1 MYTECTVGTQIDQ
14 KRLCKRY
21 IQVSRRRKF
30 DFENESIDVPVVPKA
45 CVFRCGIGETQLYLF
60 EFVYYHTDMNNVS
73 FAAILILPTPL
84 VYCGEE

>member
-21 IQVSRRRKF
+21 IQVSRIRKF
-30 DFENESIDVPVVPKA
+30 DFENESIDVPV

-60 EFVYYHTDMNNVS
+60 EFVYHTDMNNVS
-73 FAAILILPTPL
+73 FAAVWILPTPL
-84 VYCGEE
+84 VFCGEE